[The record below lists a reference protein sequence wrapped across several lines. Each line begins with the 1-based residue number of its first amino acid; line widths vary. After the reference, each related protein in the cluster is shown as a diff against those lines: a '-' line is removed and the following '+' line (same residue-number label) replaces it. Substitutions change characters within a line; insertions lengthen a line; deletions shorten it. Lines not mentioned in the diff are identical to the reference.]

1 MINHYSLKPDIPSKL
16 YVHLL
21 FWVLYYALE
30 VYLDFYWSRY
40 QFPGFGWQIR
50 LQNTLVLELGY
61 LLVKVPFAYALLYL
75 YEKAGLNRF
84 LKLILYILVTIFA
97 VLGHRF
103 FTHYIIYPHIYGV
116 TETLDGKEPSGFING
131 LVAFNSFMDL
141 IFMAGLV
148 FGVEITRQKNV
159 LKEQLSQL
167 KTEKLDQELSM
178 LKAQINPHFLFNTL
192 NNIYGMALKK
202 ADGTPE
208 VILQLSKV
216 MRYNIYEAAK
226 KYISLEKEVENIRD
240 FIQIQQIRH
249 YDLEVNFNEN
259 IDEPSR
265 EISPLI
271 LIQFVENAFKHGVSE
286 SIGKKFIHIDIQLK
300 DGILHYHIDN
310 SKEEKP
316 HGNSTKIGLKNIRR
330 QLELLYPKHILA
342 VEDQKDHY
350 IVHLTIDLNDTSTY
364 L

>member
-1 MINHYSLKPDIPSKL
+1 MKSYRKSKI

-21 FWVLYYALE
+21 FWILYYILE

-40 QFPGFGWQIR
+40 QFPGLEWQVR
-50 LQNTLVLELGY
+50 LQNTVVLELGY
-61 LLVKVPFAYALLYL
+61 LLVKAPLAYSLLYL
-75 YEKAGLNRF
+75 YEKMGLNRF
-84 LKLILYILVTIFA
+84 LKLILYSVVIVLA
-97 VLGHRF
+97 VLAHRL
-103 FTHYIIYPHIYGV
+103 FTHYIIYPYIYGA

-141 IFMAGLV
+141 IFMVGLV
-148 FGVEITRQKNV
+148 FGVEITRQKNL

-167 KTEKLDQELSM
+167 KTEKLDQELTM

-226 KYISLEKEVENIRD
+226 KYISIEKEVENIRD

-249 YDLEVNFNEN
+249 YDLEVSFHEN
-259 IDEPSR
+259 LDRPSQ

-286 SIGKKFIHIDIQLK
+286 SIGQKFIHIDIQLK
-300 DGILHYHIDN
+300 DGTLRYRIEN

-330 QLELLYPKHILA
+330 QLELLYPKHMLT
-342 VEDQKDHY
+342 VEDKKDHY
-350 IVHLTIDLNDTSTY
+350 IVHLTIDLNDTSGH
-364 L
+364 